1 MITCDFYLNNRI
13 KTITGASMRTCW
25 NTFKKDFG
33 EAMSELCKV
42 KVIYDSGT
50 ESHYSPKDFKVLAL
64 NKIDTFDQIDH
75 LEKRALINDDRD
87 NS

>member
-42 KVIYDSGT
+42 KVIENNVISPK
-50 ESHYSPKDFKVLAL
+50 EASEHHYSPEQFKARL
-64 NKIDTFDQIDH
+64 KGEII
-75 LEKRALINDDRD
+75 
-87 NS
+87 S